1 MPRNSTTSSWPFP
14 PRTREVKVDEKWGF
28 VYQKEAS
35 CDPTDPLDRLR
46 GDDWDHT
53 AVDPESRLLLALV
66 PGKRD
71 GPTCQRLIRQV
82 CDRTGGRT
90 DVLLTSDEHAPYET
104 AIREIY
110 GVETPRPRRPGPGR
124 PPRPVKVVPA
134 ETCYAT
140 VRKRR
145 GKGRVV
151 EVVRTLAFGTLY
163 LLGGLLRR
171 STASTRINTSLVERN
186 NGTDRHQNSR
196 KRRKTYAFSKDL
208 AMHRA
213 ASYFI
218 GYSYNF
224 CWPVRTLRS
233 RAPGEAWRARTSA
246 MAAGLSDHVWT
257 IEEWVISPTKPC

>member
-1 MPRNSTTSSWPFP
+1 MPRGSTTSSWLFP
-14 PRTREVKVDEKWGF
+14 PRTREVQVDEKWGY

-35 CDPTDPLDRLR
+35 CAPTDPLDRLR

-71 GPTCQRLIRQV
+71 GPTCERLIRQV
-82 CDRTGGRT
+82 HDRTGGRA

-104 AIREIY
+104 AIRQVY
-110 GVETPRPRRPGPGR
+110 GVATPRPRRPGPGR
-124 PPRPVKVVPA
+124 PPEPVKVVPA

-145 GKGRVV
+145 EKGRVV
-151 EVVRTLAFGTLY
+151 EVVRTLVFGTLY
-163 LLGGLLRR
+163 LLGALLKR
-171 STASTRINTSLVERN
+171 STASTTINTSFVERN

-196 KRRKTYAFSKDL
+196 KRRKTYGFSKDL
-208 AMHRA
+208 AMHRS

-233 RAPGEAWRARTSA
+233 REAEGPWRARTPA
-246 MAAGLSDHVWT
+246 MAAGLSDHVWS
-257 IEEWVISPTKPC
+257 IKEWITYPAKPR